1 MSVTSFPLTT
11 DMLLADVIAGDG
23 EAIGRLARLNPVFAV
38 LLEPEHRNAMA
49 GQIRLGEAAR
59 IAEVPFDILCA
70 VLQGRLSAAGIGRP
84 DASGHAGPAAG
95 APDGDWFEQ
104 AERQSAPHLDVRPL
118 LASGQ
123 DPFAHVMS
131 TAARVP
137 PGGFMV
143 VDAPFDP
150 APLRRVLAGKGFTS
164 LGRQLGA
171 GHWRIC
177 WRREEPAGLEDEAQ
191 PPVPQPRRGP
201 EPWQAAD
208 GTHLDVR
215 GLQPPEPMTRVLDL
229 IDAGT
234 AERLVLHHDR
244 EPVFLFPMLAERG
257 WSCLSVEH
265 LEGEVRVT
273 LAREE
278 S

>member
-1 MSVTSFPLTT
+1 MMSLTQHPLTT
-11 DMLLADVIAGDG
+11 DMLLADVIAADA
-23 EAIGRLARLNPVFAV
+23 EAVRRLIALNPVFAV
-38 LLEPEHRNAMA
+38 LLDPEHRNAMI

-59 IAEVPFDILCA
+59 VAEVPFDTLCA
-70 VLQGRLSAAGIGRP
+70 VLQGKPAETAVRQPAV
-84 DASGHAGPAAG
+84 PAA
-95 APDGDWFEQ
+95 ATPGDWFEQ

-123 DPFAHVMS
+123 DPFAQVMS
-131 TAARVP
+131 ASAKVP
-137 PGGFMV
+137 SGGFLV

-164 LGRQLGA
+164 LGRQMGP

-177 WRREEPAGLEDEAQ
+177 WRREEPA
-191 PPVPQPRRGP
+191 PVVEETPEPRRGP
-201 EPWQAAD
+201 EPWRAAD

-229 IDAGT
+229 IDQGGIDN
-234 AERLVLHHDR
+234 LVLHHDR
-244 EPVFLFPMLAERG
+244 EPFLLYPMLAERG
-257 WSCLSVEH
+257 WSCLSVEQ
-265 LEGEVRVT
+265 LEGEVRIR
-273 LAREE
+273 LAREP

>member
-1 MSVTSFPLTT
+1 
-11 DMLLADVIAGDG
+11 MLLADVIAGDA
-23 EAIGRLARLNPVFAV
+23 EAIHRLIALNPVFAV
-38 LLEPEHRNAMA
+38 LLDTEHQNAMV

-59 IAEVPFDILCA
+59 VAEVPFDTLCA
-70 VLQGRLSAAGIGRP
+70 VLQGKPAEAA
-84 DASGHAGPAAG
+84 
-95 APDGDWFEQ
+95 APKQPVVTEAPVSGDWFEQ
-104 AERQSAPHLDVRPL
+104 AESLSAPHLDVRPL
-118 LASGQ
+118 LASGR
-123 DPFAHVMS
+123 DPFAEVMS
-131 TAARVP
+131 ASAKVP
-137 PGGFMV
+137 PGGFLV

-164 LGRQLGA
+164 LGRQMGP

-177 WRREEPAGLEDEAQ
+177 WRREEPAAVVEETPTPA
-191 PPVPQPRRGP
+191 RGP

-229 IDAGT
+229 IDQGGFDS
-234 AERLVLHHDR
+234 LVLHHDR
-244 EPVFLFPMLAERG
+244 EPVLLYPMLAERG

-265 LEGEVRVT
+265 LEGEVRIK
-273 LAREE
+273 LAREP

>member
-1 MSVTSFPLTT
+1 MSLTPHILAADT
-11 DMLLADVIAGDG
+11 LLVDAISDDS
-23 EAIGRLARLNPVFAV
+23 EALHRLVALNPVFAV
-38 LLEPEHRNAMA
+38 LLDPDHRNAMV

-59 IAEVPFDILCA
+59 VAEVPFDSLCD
-70 VLQGRLSAAGIGRP
+70 VLQGKSAETAGKQP
-84 DASGHAGPAAG
+84 VAPAA
-95 APDGDWFEQ
+95 ATPGDWFEQ
-104 AERQSAPHLDVRPL
+104 AESQSAPHLDVRPL

-123 DPFAHVMS
+123 DPFAQVMS
-131 TAARVP
+131 ASAKVP
-137 PGGFMV
+137 SGGFLV

-164 LGRQLGA
+164 LGRQMGP

-177 WRREEPAGLEDEAQ
+177 WRREEPAAVVVEESPMPA
-191 PPVPQPRRGP
+191 RGP
-201 EPWQAAD
+201 EPWKADD

-229 IDAGT
+229 IDQGGLDS
-234 AERLVLHHDR
+234 LVLHHDR
-244 EPVFLFPMLAERG
+244 EPVLLYPMLGERG

-265 LEGEVRVT
+265 LEGEVRVR
-273 LAREE
+273 LAREP

>member
-1 MSVTSFPLTT
+1 MSLLPYPLTA
-11 DMLLADVIAGDG
+11 DLLLADVIAGDA
-23 EAIGRLARLNPVFAV
+23 ETLGRLTGLNPVFAV
-38 LLEPEHRNAMA
+38 LFEPEHRNAMA

-59 IAEVPFDILCA
+59 IAEVPFETLCK
-70 VLQGRLSAAGIGRP
+70 VLQGHLSASAVVTE
-84 DASGHAGPAAG
+84 AAPSQA
-95 APDGDWFEQ
+95 APDQPGDWFDQ
-104 AERQSAPHLDVRPL
+104 AERLAAPHLDVRPL

-123 DPFAHVMS
+123 DPFTQVMS

-164 LGRQLGA
+164 LGRQIGP

-177 WRREEPAGLEDEAQ
+177 WRREEPAEVSAAAEA
-191 PPVPQPRRGP
+191 PLPRQGP
-201 EPWQAAD
+201 EPWQDTD

-229 IDAGT
+229 IDQGGLQS
-234 AERLVLHHDR
+234 LVLHHDR
-244 EPVFLFPMLAERG
+244 EPVFLYPMLAERG

-265 LEGEVRVT
+265 LEGEVRIRLT
-273 LAREE
+273 REP

>member
-1 MSVTSFPLTT
+1 MSLTPHPLTT
-11 DMLLADVIAGDG
+11 DMLLADVIAGDA
-23 EAIGRLARLNPVFAV
+23 EAIHRLIGLNPVFAV
-38 LLEPEHRNAMA
+38 LLDPDHRNAMI

-59 IAEVPFDILCA
+59 VAEVPFDTLCA
-70 VLQGRLSAAGIGRP
+70 VLQGNSAEAPAPKRP
-84 DASGHAGPAAG
+84 VVAETAVP
-95 APDGDWFEQ
+95 GDWFEL
-104 AERQSAPHLDVRPL
+104 AESTSAPHLDVRPL

-123 DPFAHVMS
+123 DPFTTVMS
-131 TAARVP
+131 TSAKVP
-137 PGGFMV
+137 PGGFLV

-164 LGRQLGA
+164 LGRQMGP

-177 WRREEPAGLEDEAQ
+177 WRREEPAAVVEET
-191 PPVPQPRRGP
+191 PVLRRGP

-229 IDAGT
+229 IDEGGFDS
-234 AERLVLHHDR
+234 LVLHHDR
-244 EPVFLFPMLAERG
+244 EPVLLYPMLGERG

-265 LEGEVRVT
+265 LEGEVRIR
-273 LAREE
+273 LAREP